1 MREQQRRSPQRSQRA
16 QRGPGLSGQRPGTS
30 LPAGRFEPFR
40 LDVILDN
47 LEADRPPG
55 LQTAFHTPCRDL
67 ANRFGRPDCNKLY
80 SPADILSRWIHLS
93 VRAG

>member
-1 MREQQRRSPQRSQRA
+1 M
-16 QRGPGLSGQRPGTS
+16 
-30 LPAGRFEPFR
+30 
-40 LDVILDN
+40 ILDN